1 MATARVAIV
10 DAYSSG
16 ALLAPAFAKHGRECV
31 AVHSSREI
39 PDLFRSSFVPGDF
52 VTVMDAES
60 GTSATAAELAR
71 LGVRH
76 VLAGS
81 EPGVELADELSERLG
96 LPANGSA
103 RRSARRDKYLMG
115 EAVRSHGLR
124 TPTQFHSPE
133 LDKVQAWARDQAR
146 WPVVAK
152 PLRSVASDSVAVCK
166 TDAEL
171 GRAHAAIA
179 ARTNVLGR
187 RNESVLVQEFVD
199 GPEYVVDTVSHA
211 GHHRVAAL
219 WRYHRP
225 ADGLAPGVF
234 YDAIELLPYEG
245 ERQKSLLEYA
255 GRVLDALEIRY
266 GPAHTEMIWADGD
279 GPVLV
284 ETGARL
290 SAGNNATISG
300 LCGGPCA
307 LDLTV
312 EACLDPDAFRA
323 APQPRLTGAAMN
335 CFLAPPAGA
344 RLREQAPLDEIR
356 RLASLPPAVDRSA
369 SRPASRRRRRH
380 AGRRR
385 SSRRPRR
392 PAAPPGARA
401 HDAVRTGRRG
411 RVRELRLRGTPCLVT
426 PARKRQETGKF
437 PPGGLLRVL
446 PGSRPRPGQVRPTL
460 GAHRDSALSRR
471 YRHPR

>member
-1 MATARVAIV
+1 
-10 DAYSSG
+10 
-16 ALLAPAFAKHGRECV
+16 
-31 AVHSSREI
+31 
-39 PDLFRSSFVPGDF
+39 
-52 VTVMDAES
+52 MDAERGAS
-60 GTSATAAELAR
+60 TTAAELAR
-71 LGVRH
+71 LDVRH

-81 EPGVELADELSERLG
+81 EPGVELADELCERLG
-96 LPANGSA
+96 LAANGQRSA
-103 RRSARRDKYLMG
+103 AARRDKYLMG

-124 TPTQFHSPE
+124 TPAQFHSPE
-133 LDKVQAWARDQAR
+133 LDELQAWARDQAR

-152 PLRSVASDSVAVCK
+152 PLRSVASDSVAVCR

-225 ADGLAPGVF
+225 AAGLAPGVF

-245 ERQKSLLEYA
+245 ERQRSLLEYA

-266 GPAHTEMIWADGD
+266 GPAHTEMIWAGD

-312 EACLDPDAFRA
+312 EALPRSRCVPGCTA
-323 APQPRLTGAAMN
+323 APPHRRRDELLPR
-335 CFLAPPAGA
+335 PAGGCTGCG
-344 RLREQAPLDEIR
+344 
-356 RLASLPPAVDRSA
+356 
-369 SRPASRRRRRH
+369 RRRRWTRFAASPRSTGCRSLGIK
-380 AGRRR
+380 AGIP
-385 SSRRPRR
+385 SS
-392 PAAPPGARA
+392 A
-401 HDAVRTGRRG
+401 
-411 RVRELRLRGTPCLVT
+411 
-426 PARKRQETGKF
+426 
-437 PPGGLLRVL
+437 
-446 PGSRPRPGQVRPTL
+446 S
-460 GAHRDSALSRR
+460 
-471 YRHPR
+471 